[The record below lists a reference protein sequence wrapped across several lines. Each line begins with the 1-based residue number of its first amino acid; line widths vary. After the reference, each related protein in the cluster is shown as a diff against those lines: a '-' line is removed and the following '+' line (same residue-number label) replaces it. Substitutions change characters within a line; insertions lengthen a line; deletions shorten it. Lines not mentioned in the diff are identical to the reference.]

1 MTSSELIQVQN
12 SKVSISIYIAKKS
25 YLSLFFQM
33 ENLTNMRGFSNISDR
48 STSISIIFVGL
59 FLHQNIYNDIN
70 SVYDGD
76 ELWGTIFPLSDSCHS
91 IVNIRTNVHQ
101 DGQQTQPHARL
112 RHGESLKTRVR
123 GLSGGVDM

>member
-1 MTSSELIQVQN
+1 MTET
-12 SKVSISIYIAKKS
+12 S
-25 YLSLFFQM
+25 YG
-33 ENLTNMRGFSNISDR
+33 E
-48 STSISIIFVGL
+48 
-59 FLHQNIYNDIN
+59 
-70 SVYDGD
+70 
-76 ELWGTIFPLSDSCHS
+76 TIFPLSDSCHS